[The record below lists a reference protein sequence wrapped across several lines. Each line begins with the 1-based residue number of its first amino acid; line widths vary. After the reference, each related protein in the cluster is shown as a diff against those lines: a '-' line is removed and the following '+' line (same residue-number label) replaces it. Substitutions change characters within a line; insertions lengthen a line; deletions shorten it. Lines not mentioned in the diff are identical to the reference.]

1 VNPNALRVDRRTD
14 LDYITRRTKRIA
26 MKAETE
32 KSVAEIEQVLTLL
45 RRHL

>member
-1 VNPNALRVDRRTD
+1 MSGRNPEGPS
-14 LDYITRRTKRIA
+14 